1 MRQQSLICPSYQLL
15 NKCLSKMTSRQ
26 LHMTSWQTNNAGGAI
41 DEIMLPDGLGRLCCR
56 PRAASFQM
64 GKNQHNTQMP
74 MHIEDCVSAL
84 LMQGH
89 QDAHL
94 ITTYDRQD
102 AREPVVNE
110 LTCMSSATIY
120 IASSDRSSSSIALS
134 MSPCVKLMFPRC
146 NTLATIASTASRSCT
161 TQVDIKDVEEDQ
173 QVSAACV
180 YSKHDT

>member
-1 MRQQSLICPSYQLL
+1 MKSCFQTVWEDFAAGQGLL
-15 NKCLSKMTSRQ
+15 AFK
-26 LHMTSWQTNNAGGAI
+26 W
-41 DEIMLPDGLGRLCCR
+41 
-56 PRAASFQM
+56 
-64 GKNQHNTQMP
+64 GKNSITRKCRCKLTN
-74 MHIEDCVSAL
+74 CVSAL

-110 LTCMSSATIY
+110 LTCMSCATIY